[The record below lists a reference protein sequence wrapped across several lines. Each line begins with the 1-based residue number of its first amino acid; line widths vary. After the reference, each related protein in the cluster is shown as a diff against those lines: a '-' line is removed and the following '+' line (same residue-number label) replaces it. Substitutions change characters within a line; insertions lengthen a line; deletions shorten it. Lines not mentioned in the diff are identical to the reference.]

1 MVGSSCVSAAATAN
15 CTMPRNRVLY
25 GCWQAERGCS
35 SRYIKQCAQT
45 GWVKGVIFMR
55 YMVVVE
61 KGPSSYGAFVPDLPG
76 CIAVG
81 ETEAEA
87 LALIEEA
94 IRFHL
99 EDMKAGGLQI
109 PLPASKSTFVEVALA
124 A

>member
-1 MVGSSCVSAAATAN
+1 
-15 CTMPRNRVLY
+15 
-25 GCWQAERGCS
+25 
-35 SRYIKQCAQT
+35 
-45 GWVKGVIFMR
+45 MR

-87 LALIEEA
+87 LELLEET
-94 IRFHL
+94 ILLHL
-99 EDMKAGGLQI
+99 EDMKASGLQI
-109 PLPASKSTFVEVALA
+109 PPPASKSTFVEVALA